1 MADDKTPEE
10 EEKEGA
16 KTPEEGAEASPPE
29 GETPAAEGE
38 APAADGETPAAEGE
52 APAAEGETPAAEGEA
67 PAEGEAAAEGEAGAD
82 WGDAM
87 EEQQAAEVEAKPA
100 DFAPLQA
107 QSGDVLANLEMIL
120 DIPVTVSVELGRSKM
135 VVKEL
140 LSLGQGAVIELE
152 KFAGETLEILVNGRL
167 IAKGEAVVVNE
178 KFGVKLTDILS
189 PDERVASL
197 T

>member
-10 EEKEGA
+10 KDET
-16 KTPEEGAEASPPE
+16 KTPEKGAEEKPPE
-29 GETPAAEGE
+29 EKVEEE
-38 APAADGETPAAEGE
+38 A
-52 APAAEGETPAAEGEA
+52 APAAEGAAPAAEGAA
-67 PAEGEAAAEGEAGAD
+67 PAAKGEGDAG

-87 EEQQAAEVEAKPA
+87 EEQKATEVEAKPA
-100 DFAPLQA
+100 DFGELQA

-135 VVKEL
+135 IVKDL

-152 KFAGETLEILVNGRL
+152 KLAGETLEILVNGRL

-189 PDERVASL
+189 PDERISSL
-197 T
+197 R

>member
-10 EEKEGA
+10 KDET
-16 KTPEEGAEASPPE
+16 KTPEEGTEEKPPE
-29 GETPAAEGE
+29 EKVEEEAAPAAEGE
-38 APAADGETPAAEGE
+38 APAAEGEAPAAEGE

-67 PAEGEAAAEGEAGAD
+67 PAAEGEADAGWGGAMD
-82 WGDAM
+82 
-87 EEQQAAEVEAKPA
+87 EQKAAEVEAKPA
-100 DFAPLQA
+100 DFGELQA
-107 QSGDVLANLEMIL
+107 QSGDVLANLDMIL
-120 DIPVTVSVELGRSKM
+120 DIPVTVSVELGRSRM
-135 VVKEL
+135 IVKDL

-152 KFAGETLEILVNGRL
+152 KLAGETLEILVNGRL

-189 PDERVASL
+189 PGERVSSL